1 MLTRDSPITITA
13 NPYPQIISKIVKAK
27 EFGKQNT
34 KMEGGDWYQYIEAER
49 FGRDL
54 LSVGPCGWSAW

>member
-34 KMEGGDWYQYIEAER
+34 KMEGGDWYQSR
-49 FGRDL
+49 
-54 LSVGPCGWSAW
+54 LSKSGSY